1 MNKYVGRWDEFLQKY
16 RPFVDSRVPSHLRH
30 HQGGDRKMKKSEI
43 GTCIWNCF
51 ANPYTRCWKY
61 PILLA
66 WEPQLVRSLPWST
79 AGGRFII
86 RVLSTRPSLFSKHKR
101 LKKKWLNIKSKSTVT
116 SNVTSCAPHVNRKN
130 EALIAWCGKTL
141 ALHPCLIEKRSQN
154 CNLNVFGS
162 CESPQTVSVTT
173 ETMNILSYTT
183 ANWLSVTL
191 G

>member
-1 MNKYVGRWDEFLQKY
+1 MNKYVCRWDEFLQKY

-43 GTCIWNCF
+43 GTCIWNSF
-51 ANPYTRCWKY
+51 VNPYTRSWKY

-79 AGGRFII
+79 AGGRFVIG
-86 RVLSTRPSLFSKHKR
+86 VLNTRLPLFSKHKR
-101 LKKKWLNIKSKSTVT
+101 LKKLAWYKEQEHCDFKF
-116 SNVTSCAPHVNRKN
+116 TSCAPHVDRKN
-130 EALIAWCGKTL
+130 EALIAWCGKIL
-141 ALHPCLIEKRSQN
+141 ALHFPLIGKGSQN
-154 CNLNVFGS
+154 CNSNVFGS
-162 CESPQTVSVTT
+162 CGCPQTVSVAT
-173 ETMNILSYTT
+173 ETMNILSYMT